1 MCVFVYVL
9 IHALY
14 ICIYE
19 HTLFSPMPCIT
30 SFLSSLRLH
39 GGFIPPKRVPYYIL
53 PQGSVFYG
61 TQAKTEEKKEGL
73 H

>member
-1 MCVFVYVL
+1 
-9 IHALY
+9 
-14 ICIYE
+14 
-19 HTLFSPMPCIT
+19 MPCIT

-73 H
+73 HWNKKANLCKVALEENALVE